1 MDKYNSDSPTLPAEI
16 VLSPS
21 WWNKH
26 AGISFDEDF
35 FFHPVRRVEAEQ
47 KMEKVLYEKW
57 GQYGL
62 GSKTPN
68 PEPVVGA
75 VHLASGFLV
84 QEMLGCRVDY
94 TENAPPQVIGAGQ
107 SELICDPAQAF
118 ESAAFKRFAEKTL
131 RVPDRRCQLGRCLKY
146 RAGSARRKPVFGYV

>member
-1 MDKYNSDSPTLPAEI
+1 MDKCHSDGPILPAEI

-35 FFHPVRRVEAEQ
+35 FFHPARRVEAEQ

-57 GQYGL
+57 GRFGL
-62 GSKTPN
+62 GTKYPH

-84 QEMLGCRVDY
+84 Q
-94 TENAPPQVIGAGQ
+94 
-107 SELICDPAQAF
+107 
-118 ESAAFKRFAEKTL
+118 
-131 RVPDRRCQLGRCLKY
+131 
-146 RAGSARRKPVFGYV
+146 